1 MGFYFRDV
9 YEILF
14 ARRYAT
20 ARILVKKKSGRTRGC
35 VCRGNGLPCSANSDC
50 GPEGKPCSNR
60 KELSSNAQAAVA
72 RLNSSAFNR
81 HQAAGAK
88 SREEIGV
95 RNAAET
101 MFMIAWAMF
110 INFIFLRKMSSVA

>member
-20 ARILVKKKSGRTRGC
+20 ASILAKESLEGHEV
-35 VCRGNGLPCSANSDC
+35 VCHGNGLPCSANSDC

-60 KELSSNAQAAVA
+60 KELSSNARAAVA

-95 RNAAET
+95 RNAAEK
-101 MFMIAWAMF
+101 MFMIAWARF
-110 INFIFLRKMSSVA
+110 INFIFLHKMSTVD